1 MDPLTV
7 ALVIIGFA
15 GIALAGARFGAGSTM
30 SITGGLFP
38 RSGQP
43 GWPKGMQ
50 EGDAPHFAIDRLGGT
65 SSDQTAAETGAQR
78 DPAMLEPVSGAEPH
92 WRR

>member
-1 MDPLTV
+1 MDPLTI

-50 EGDAPHFAIDRLGGT
+50 EADAPHFAVDRLGAT
-65 SSDQTAAETGAQR
+65 SSDQAAEVSGAQE
-78 DPAMLEPVSGAEPH
+78 DAAMLEPVDGAEPR